1 MTRDPLLI
9 RVDATAAKGYER
21 LARCLTLAAAV
32 QRRRRPVHFLSQ
44 LEPNTLA
51 MPIKR
56 GGNDWV
62 NMSHPAGSAADVPQL
77 VQEIHRLRPA
87 ALVVDDADA
96 GQDYLAELMRA
107 GVLVVTI
114 DHLAMSRF
122 PAPLVINPLLAPSR
136 ESYEVG
142 PKTQLLLG
150 RRYALVRP
158 EIRRNRAARSQ
169 EPPPLAVPNGK
180 VVTGQFRALIA
191 LGEDDPNR
199 QVLELAQLLLNTPKV
214 GKVDVAIRREHPDL
228 DALLA
233 MKEAAPERL
242 DLALEPAEVASRV
255 ARCHFAVTA
264 GGGWSLELACVG
276 VPQLLILQSETH
288 WPNAQ
293 RLEEEGCASCL
304 GWHENLSAQT
314 IRLAVQNLLTDPL
327 ERQAMAR
334 CGRKLIDGRGP
345 DRLVTAL
352 EIMLS
357 PARHVQVQV
366 GAARRRDPQP
376 LARLNSGPKQ
386 PAIEIPNEP
395 RSSG

>member
-9 RVDATAAKGYER
+9 RVDATVAKGYER

-62 NMSHPAGSAADVPQL
+62 AMSHPAGTAADLPQF
-77 VQEIHRLRPA
+77 VQEIHRLHPA
-87 ALVVDDADA
+87 AVVVDDADA
-96 GQDYLAELMRA
+96 GNDYLAEVIRS
-107 GVLVVTI
+107 GVLVVSI
-114 DHLAMSRF
+114 DHLALSRF
-122 PAPLVINPLLAPSR
+122 PARLVVNPLLGPSR
-136 ESYEVG
+136 ESYEFG
-142 PKTQLLLG
+142 PRTQLLLG

-169 EPPPLAVPNGK
+169 EPPPVTAGNGK
-180 VVTGQFRALIA
+180 AVSGQFRALIS

-199 QVLELAQLLLNTPKV
+199 QVLELARLLLNTPKV

-228 DALLA
+228 DALVA

-242 DLALEPAEVASRV
+242 DLALEPAEVAARV
-255 ARCHFAVTA
+255 ARCHFAITA

-276 VPQLLILQSETH
+276 VPQLLILQNEAH

-293 RLEEEGCASCL
+293 RLEEEGCATCL
-304 GWHENLSAQT
+304 GWHENVSAHT

-334 CGRKLIDGRGP
+334 CGRKLIDSRGP

-352 EIMLS
+352 EILLS
-357 PARHVQVQV
+357 PARQVQ
-366 GAARRRDPQP
+366 AARQ
-376 LARLNSGPKQ
+376 A
-386 PAIEIPNEP
+386 A
-395 RSSG
+395 

>member
-9 RVDATAAKGYER
+9 RVDATHGKGYER
-21 LARCLTLAAAV
+21 LTRCLTLAAAV

-56 GGNDWV
+56 GGNEWV
-62 NMSHPAGSAADVPQL
+62 NMSHPAGSAADVPQF

-87 ALVVDDADA
+87 AVVVDDADI
-96 GQDYLAELMRA
+96 GHDYLAEVMRTD
-107 GVLVVTI
+107 VLVVSI

-122 PAPLVINPLLAPSR
+122 PSPLVINPLLGPSR
-136 ESYEVG
+136 ESYEFAAR
-142 PKTQLLLG
+142 TQLLLG

-158 EIRRNRAARSQ
+158 EIRRNRAARAQ
-169 EPPPLAVPNGK
+169 EPPPLAVTNGK
-180 VVTGQFRALIA
+180 AATGQFRALIA

-199 QVLELAQLLLNTPKV
+199 QVLELTRLLLNTPKI
-214 GKVDVAIRREHPDL
+214 GKVDVAVRRDHADL
-228 DALLA
+228 DALTA
-233 MKEAAPERL
+233 IKETAPERL

-255 ARCHFAVTA
+255 ARCHFAITA

-276 VPQLLILQSETH
+276 VPQLLILQNEAH

-304 GWHENLSAQT
+304 GWHENVSAQT
-314 IRLAVQNLLTDPL
+314 IRLAVDNLLTDPL

-352 EIMLS
+352 EILLS
-357 PARHVQVQV
+357 RAPQVQMASE
-366 GAARRRDPQP
+366 AA
-376 LARLNSGPKQ
+376 
-386 PAIEIPNEP
+386 
-395 RSSG
+395 

>member
-9 RVDATAAKGYER
+9 RVDATPVKGHER

-56 GGNDWV
+56 GGNEWV
-62 NMSHPAGSAADVPQL
+62 NMSHPAGTPGDLPQL

-87 ALVVDDADA
+87 AVVVDDADV
-96 GQDYLAELMRA
+96 GHEYLVELERA
-107 GVLVVTI
+107 GVLVVSI
-114 DHLAMSRF
+114 DHLAMSSF
-122 PAPLVINPLLAPSR
+122 PSALVINPLLGPSR
-136 ESYEVG
+136 ESYEFG
-142 PKTQLLLG
+142 PRAQLLLG

-158 EIRRNRAARSQ
+158 EIRRNRAARAQ
-169 EPPPLAVPNGK
+169 EPPPVAVANGNA
-180 VVTGQFRALIA
+180 VSGQFRALVS

-199 QVLELAQLLLNTPKV
+199 QVLELARLLLNTPKV
-214 GKVDVAIRREHPDL
+214 GKVDVAIRRDHPDL
-228 DALLA
+228 DALTA
-233 MKEAAPERL
+233 MKESAPDRL
-242 DLALEPAEVASRV
+242 DLALEPAEVAARV
-255 ARCHFAVTA
+255 ARCHFAITA
-264 GGGWSLELACVG
+264 GSGWSLELACVG
-276 VPQLLILQSETH
+276 VPQLMILQYEAH

-293 RLEEEGCASCL
+293 RLEEEGCATCL
-304 GWHENLSAQT
+304 GWHENVSAQT

-352 EIMLS
+352 EILLS
-357 PARHVQVQV
+357 PTRQVQT
-366 GAARRRDPQP
+366 AAQ
-376 LARLNSGPKQ
+376 A
-386 PAIEIPNEP
+386 A
-395 RSSG
+395 